1 MSERAADA
9 ELEQLRRD
17 LEAARSRADTYL
29 DLAQR
34 GQADLVNY
42 RRRVEAERRTDARRA
57 RAEAVEEL
65 LPLLDDLDRAITHLP
80 EDLSEHAW
88 AKGVALLAGRLEAT
102 LGRLGVERVGRVGEP
117 FDPNVHEAVAS
128 EPRAG
133 VEPGQVAE
141 VVRAGYRAGERLIR
155 PAQVVVAAEGEPP
168 APKHRKRVH
177 GPGELLDERA

>member
-17 LEAARSRADTYL
+17 LEAARSRVDTYL

-42 RRRVEAERRTDARRA
+42 RRRVEAERRIDAQRA

-80 EDLSEHAW
+80 DDLREHAW

-102 LGRLGVERVGRVGEP
+102 LGRLGVERVGLVGEP

-128 EPRAG
+128 EPRSG

-168 APKHRKRVH
+168 APKRGKRVH